1 MSGIAVLP
9 GYLAW
14 TSIARDYCLPKPR
27 CLIMAWQG
35 RVLFCCDH
43 VLMVVFFGLCLFL
56 SFVLSSLKQ
65 TSKQISALN
74 QIYFNGE
81 ESFYSI
87 AGSTLLTCVPAAVI
101 STTVRS
107 NIPVL
112 GFCIVLDVVHVVTE
126 RSKDG
131 DDD

>member
-1 MSGIAVLP
+1 M
-9 GYLAW
+9 
-14 TSIARDYCLPKPR
+14 C
-27 CLIMAWQG
+27 
-35 RVLFCCDH
+35 
-43 VLMVVFFGLCLFL
+43 VVFSLPCSHVCYFWFL
-56 SFVLSSLKQ
+56 SLFSFVEQ
-65 TSKQISALN
+65 NSKKISALN

-81 ESFYSI
+81 ENFYSI

-126 RSKDG
+126 RSKDDEDG
-131 DDD
+131 

>member
-1 MSGIAVLP
+1 MFSC
-9 GYLAW
+9 
-14 TSIARDYCLPKPR
+14 S
-27 CLIMAWQG
+27 
-35 RVLFCCDH
+35 H
-43 VLMVVFFGLCLFL
+43 VCYFWVVFV
-56 SFVLSSLKQ
+56 SFFVFSSLKQ

-131 DDD
+131 EDD

>member
-1 MSGIAVLP
+1 MFS
-9 GYLAW
+9 
-14 TSIARDYCLPKPR
+14 CL
-27 CLIMAWQG
+27 
-35 RVLFCCDH
+35 LF
-43 VLMVVFFGLCLFL
+43 LGLCLFL

-131 DDD
+131 EDD

>member
-1 MSGIAVLP
+1 MCS
-9 GYLAW
+9 
-14 TSIARDYCLPKPR
+14 CL
-27 CLIMAWQG
+27 
-35 RVLFCCDH
+35 LFLGCVCFF
-43 VLMVVFFGLCLFL
+43 LCVVF
-56 SFVLSSLKQ
+56 VEQK
-65 TSKQISALN
+65 SKQISALN

-131 DDD
+131 EDD